1 MKVVKKLYNPP
12 KYDTIKEYINEG
24 IKKYPNNVAFRIK
37 EKRDKEVVYKDI
49 TYTEFENDLES
60 LAQGFI
66 EIGLKGK
73 RIAIIGK
80 NCYEWALTYTT
91 TLNGVGITVPLDKG
105 LPEQEIESLLQRSFA
120 DAIVFESSYLEIMN
134 RIQERNNTKVKE
146 YICMQ
151 KIDGFKS
158 LNEVISIGKKAIKDG
173 KNEYKNLEIN
183 PEEMAA
189 IIFTSGTTS
198 LSKAVMLSNKN
209 IASNIYGIKCSEK
222 IYNTDVNLAFLPF
235 HHTFGSTALLLFLSE
250 GVTNVFCDGLRHIA
264 QNLKEY
270 KVSIF
275 VCVPLLL
282 EAMYKK
288 IMTEVD
294 KQNKTNLI
302 KIMRKVCNFL
312 LKFGIDI
319 RRKVFKQIL
328 DNLGGNIR
336 FVISGASAIDKNV
349 AKGFYD
355 FGILA
360 VQGYGLTETS
370 PVLAAE
376 NEKCVKFGSVG
387 LPLTDVEIKIDNPNE
402 EGIGEI
408 IAKGPNVM
416 LGYYENKEATDEVL
430 KEINGEKWFYTGD
443 LGYLDKDGFLFIT
456 GRKKN
461 VIVLKNGKN
470 IYPEEMESL
479 INKEDGIDESFIFG
493 KPISEDPTNIKI
505 FAKIVYNKEFFKDQ
519 KLEEIKKEISKKIS
533 AINKSM
539 PRYKSIRGIIV
550 SEEPLIKTTTNK
562 IKREKNL
569 EIIMNNE
576 HTKIDY

>member
-443 LGYLDKDGFLFIT
+443 LGYFDKDGFLFIT

-470 IYPEEMESL
+470 IYPEEIELLVNNLPYVSESMV
-479 INKEDGIDESFIFG
+479 FG
-493 KPISEDPTNIKI
+493 LPKDDDLLLSLKL
-505 FAKIVYNKEFFKDQ
+505 VYNKEYVKEKYGDISKEELKQ
-519 KLEEIKKEISKKIS
+519 KIWADIKNINKTLTNYKHIKNLIITDEEMIKTTTAKIKRQEEIKK
-533 AINKSM
+533 
-539 PRYKSIRGIIV
+539 
-550 SEEPLIKTTTNK
+550 IK
-562 IKREKNL
+562 
-569 EIIMNNE
+569 
-576 HTKIDY
+576 